1 MRVTRQSTRLYLCA
15 FAVLWGGAGAGRAEP
30 ITGGSGLANLGHFDG
45 SFSYTSS
52 SSSSATLD
60 IVLNNTTQLAVG
72 GYLTAFVFNNPDHK
86 ITGVTLSSSNA
97 NFKILGGPSYNG
109 GINAAPFGK
118 FDLGA
123 SSSGQFLGGGSPNG
137 GIPAGGSATFT
148 FSLTGSGLDALT
160 TASFLAALS
169 TPEGQDL
176 APAFFVARF
185 RGFPNGGSDK
195 VPGQSSGGGGGGGG
209 GGVQNVPEPGTMT
222 LAGLGIASALGYGW
236 RRRRARALQASG

>member
-1 MRVTRQSTRLYLCA
+1 MRVTRQSTTLYLCA

-45 SFSYTSS
+45 SFTYTPS
-52 SSSSATLD
+52 SSSSATLE
-60 IVLNNTTQLAVG
+60 IVLNNTTQLSVG

-86 ITGVTLSSSNA
+86 ITDAALSSSNT
-97 NFKILGGPSYNG
+97 NFKVLGDPSYNG
-109 GINAAPFGK
+109 GISAPPFGN

-123 SSSGQFLGGGSPNG
+123 STSGQFLGGGSPNG

-169 TPEGQDL
+169 SPESQDL

-209 GGVQNVPEPGTMT
+209 VKMCPSPGP
-222 LAGLGIASALGYGW
+222 
-236 RRRRARALQASG
+236 

>member
-45 SFSYTSS
+45 SFTYTSS

-60 IVLNNTTQLAVG
+60 IVLNNTTQLSVG

-86 ITGVTLSSSNA
+86 ITGATLSSSNT
-97 NFKILGGPSYNG
+97 NFKALGSPSYNG
-109 GINAAPFGK
+109 GISAAPFGN

-123 SSSGQFLGGGSPNG
+123 STGGKFLGGGSPNG

-169 TPEGQDL
+169 SPEGQDL

-185 RGFPNGGSDK
+185 RGFKNGGSDK
-195 VPGQSSGGGGGGGG
+195 VPGQGSGGGGGIGGIESA
-209 GGVQNVPEPGTMT
+209 PEPGTMT
-222 LAGLGIASALGYGW
+222 LAAIGIASTLGYGW
-236 RRRRARALQASG
+236 SRRRARRA